1 MRKNE
6 VQIIIDNDPISGYEK
21 KIRSDTLKLPIM
33 FILILWVA
41 FKKIILGSKLKINT
55 FWFDGISP
63 ICHKIKENAMRWK
76 ALDITYNYKFKKD
89 NTFVTRIT
97 DYWLNTKNAQAVRN
111 RLKLVKKE
119 LRKEI
124 QNLSDKKSEIRLLSI
139 AAGSAQGV
147 IETMSEFKQKGI
159 LIKAVFLDLDSTA
172 IEYSR
177 QMAQKF
183 EIVNQITFINKSA
196 KELEEAVGYFK
207 PNIIEMVGFLDY
219 RPREKAINLIE
230 KINRILASNGVA
242 LISNIA
248 SNAERYFLYE
258 VMNWPM
264 IYRSANELAYVIIQG
279 GFEPKK
285 CNIIYE
291 PFNIQGIAICRKK

>member
-1 MRKNE
+1 MPNK
-6 VQIIIDNDPISGYEK
+6 VQVIVDNDSSLGYETK
-21 KIRSDTLKLPIM
+21 VLSNIFKLPLI
-33 FILILWVA
+33 FILTIWVA
-41 FKKIILGSKLKINT
+41 LKKKILGSKLKINT

-63 ICHKIKENAMRWK
+63 VCREMKENAMRWK
-76 ALDITYNYKFKKD
+76 ALDIAYNYKVQEGTNFTVK
-89 NTFVTRIT
+89 IT
-97 DYWLNTKNAQAVRN
+97 NFWLNIKNAQAVRN

-119 LRKEI
+119 LRQEI
-124 QNLSDKKSEIRLLSI
+124 QDLLDKKLEIRLLSI

-159 LIKAVFLDLDSTA
+159 FIKAIFLDLDPTA

-177 QMAQKF
+177 KMARKF
-183 EIVNQITFINKSA
+183 GIVNQIIFINKSA
-196 KELEEAVGYFK
+196 KELEEAVGDFK

-230 KINRILASNGVA
+230 KINRILDSNGVV

-248 SNAERYFLYE
+248 PNAERYFLYQ

-264 IYRSANELAYVIIQG
+264 IYRSPEQLADVVVKG
-279 GFEPKK
+279 GFDPQK
-285 CNIIYE
+285 CEIIYE
-291 PFNIQGIAICRKK
+291 PLKIHGIAICRKK